1 MTCRTFFSIPIIFL
15 LLVSCGFKVV
25 NQSDLANFS
34 ISNIN
39 MNGEKRINYYLKNTL
54 SFSAKNNKNVNPIS
68 LNIVSQK
75 NKNIKEKN
83 IKNEITKYELV
94 ITIETKYFILDT
106 NKKNTFYNTVKGNY
120 NVATTY
126 ADTLKNEKNLI
137 NLLTEKVSS
146 EITRKLATE
155 LNDI

>member
-1 MTCRTFFSIPIIFL
+1 MKKKNLFLTSILLIFIY
-15 LLVSCGFKVV
+15 SCGFKIAD
-25 NQSDLANFS
+25 QSAFKNYEIKEIEFSGNKQINFKLKNK
-34 ISNIN
+34 ILSNIKK
-39 MNGEKRINYYLKNTL
+39 GKEKLITL
-54 SFSAKNNKNVNPIS
+54 E
-68 LNIVSQK
+68 LNSKKIKSV
-75 NKNIKEKN
+75 KEKN

-120 NVATTY
+120 NVSTTY

>member
-83 IKNEITKYELV
+83 IKNEITKYALEIIVSVEL
-94 ITIETKYFILDT
+94 IDANNKSKTIQVREIGDY
-106 NKKNTFYNTVKGNY
+106 TV
-120 NVATTY
+120 A
-126 ADTLKNEKNLI
+126 ARHSQTLNNEKNLI
-137 NLLTEKVSS
+137 KKMSDNLANIILKKLTTV
-146 EITRKLATE
+146 IDDL
-155 LNDI
+155 

>member
-1 MTCRTFFSIPIIFL
+1 MINRTFFSIPIIFL

-34 ISNIN
+34 ITNIN

-83 IKNEITKYELV
+83 IKNEITKYAIEIIVSVEL
-94 ITIETKYFILDT
+94 INANNKSKTIQVREIGDYS
-106 NKKNTFYNTVKGNY
+106 
-120 NVATTY
+120 VA
-126 ADTLKNEKNLI
+126 AQHSQTLNNEKNLI
-137 NLLTEKVSS
+137 KTMSDTLANIILKKLTTV
-146 EITRKLATE
+146 IDDL
-155 LNDI
+155 